1 MKRKRSHLKN
11 TLKES
16 FRMAVEA
23 IRQNKLR
30 SILTLLGISI
40 GVFSVI
46 GVMTAIRTLETY
58 SDSMLDILGT
68 NTFVIEKWP
77 SIFVG
82 GPGGEK
88 KYRER
93 KNIDFFEYEELK
105 KRVVLPLRV
114 SVMEDDQQ
122 ERNIKYKDK
131 QLKRTA
137 NLIGADDWGLR
148 THKTYLASGRN
159 FTEDDI
165 RFSRNVTIIGPDV
178 ADILFPFENP
188 IDKQIQIKGLNYT
201 VIGLTERKGRA
212 FGDSQDNFLLIPITV
227 YLQRFSNRWTSLQI
241 YVESVSS
248 NMLDRT
254 LDEVV
259 GLMRVIRK
267 VPPEEEN
274 DFEINSNEEMSQAI
288 SGFTGGI
295 KLFAG
300 AVSVIALLVA
310 GIGIMNIMLVSV
322 SERIKEIGVRKAIGA
337 NRGDILTQFL
347 MEAIFLSQFGGIV
360 GVILGILGGNI
371 VALLL
376 NVPSV
381 IPFDWAFYGLAICSI
396 VGISF
401 GIYPAWRA
409 ANLDPIQ
416 SLRYD

>member
-1 MKRKRSHLKN
+1 
-11 TLKES
+11 
-16 FRMAVEA
+16 MAVEA

-46 GVMTAIRTLETY
+46 GVMTAIRTLET
-58 SDSMLDILGT
+58 SIDSQLDILGT
-68 NTFVIEKWP
+68 KTFMIEKWP
-77 SIFVG
+77 AIFIG
-82 GPGGEK
+82 GSGGEK
-88 KYRER
+88 NYRER

-105 KRVVLPLRV
+105 RRAVLPLRV
-114 SVMEDDQQ
+114 SVKDEEQ
-122 ERNIKYKDK
+122 ERNIKYRDK
-131 QLKRTA
+131 QLKRSA
-137 NLIGADDWGLR
+137 NLIGVDDWGLR
-148 THKTYLASGRN
+148 SNKTYLASGRN
-159 FTEDDI
+159 FTGDDI
-165 RFSRNVTIIGPDV
+165 RFSRNVTILGPDV

-201 VIGLTERKGRA
+201 VIGLTERKGKA

-241 YVESVSS
+241 SVESVSS
-248 NMLDRT
+248 NMYDRT

-274 DFEINSNEEMSQAI
+274 DFEIISNEELSQTI

-295 KLFAG
+295 KIFAG

-337 NRGDILTQFL
+337 NRADILTQFL

-360 GVILGILGGNI
+360 GVIFGILGGNV

-409 ANLDPIQ
+409 ANLDPIE